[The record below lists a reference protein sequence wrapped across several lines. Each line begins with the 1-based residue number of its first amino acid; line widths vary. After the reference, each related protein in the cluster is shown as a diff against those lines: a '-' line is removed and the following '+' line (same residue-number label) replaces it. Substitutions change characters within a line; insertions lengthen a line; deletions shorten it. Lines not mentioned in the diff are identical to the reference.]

1 MLSITLPDVELFDE
15 STSSFVYVKGQTITL
30 EHSLVSIS
38 KWESTWKEPFLSDK
52 KKTRDQT
59 IDYIKCMTITQNVNP
74 LLYKNLSKNVLDTIQ
89 EYMNDSMTATW
100 FGESKDPNRQR
111 KTIRGRVITSEL
123 IYYWM
128 IEAGIPIECQKW
140 HINRLMTL
148 IQVCNE
154 ERKAADP
161 NNKNK
166 LDPRSMA
173 RSRSALNAQRKARM
187 HRR

>member
-1 MLSITLPDVELFDE
+1 MLSITLPAVELYDE
-15 STSSFVYVKGQTITL
+15 STNSFSYINGQTVML

-52 KKTRDQT
+52 AKTRAQT
-59 IDYIKCMTITQNVNP
+59 VDYIKCMTITQNVNP
-74 LLYKNLSKNVLDTIQ
+74 ILYQNLSKETVDKVQ
-89 EYMNDSMTATW
+89 AYMNNSMTATW
-100 FGESKDPNRQR
+100 FSKKENERQ
-111 KTIRGRVITSEL
+111 TRGRVVTSEL

-128 IEAGIPIECQKW
+128 IESGIPMECQKW

-161 NNKNK
+161 NNHKKMN
-166 LDPRSMA
+166 PREMA

-187 HRR
+187 HK

>member
-74 LLYKNLSKNVLDTIQ
+74 LLYKNIDKKTVDKIQ
-89 EYMNDSMTATW
+89 EYMEDSMTATW
-100 FGESKDPNRQR
+100 FSNSTDKHGQS
-111 KTIRGRVITSEL
+111 RGRTITSEL

-128 IEAGIPIECQKW
+128 IEAGIPMECQKW
-140 HINRLMTL
+140 HLNRLMTL

-161 NNKNK
+161 NNRKK
-166 LDPRSMA
+166 MDPRTMA
-173 RSRSALNAQRKARM
+173 MSRSALNAQRKARR
-187 HRR
+187 HK

>member
-1 MLSITLPDVELFDE
+1 MLSITLPDIELFDE

-52 KKTRDQT
+52 QKTRDQT

-74 LLYKNLSKNVLDTIQ
+74 LLYKNIDKKTVDKIQ
-89 EYMNDSMTATW
+89 EYTKDSMTATW
-100 FGESKDPNRQR
+100 FSSSTNQHGQS
-111 KTIRGRVITSEL
+111 RGRTITSEL

-128 IEAGIPIECQKW
+128 IEAGIPMECQKW
-140 HINRLMTL
+140 HLNRLMTL

-161 NNKNK
+161 NNRKK
-166 LDPRSMA
+166 MDPRTMA
-173 RSRSALNAQRKARM
+173 MSRSALNAQRKARR
-187 HRR
+187 HK

>member
-1 MLSITLPDVELFDE
+1 MLSITIPDIELFDE
-15 STSSFVYVKGQTITL
+15 STNSFSYVKGQTISL

-52 KKTRDQT
+52 QKTREQT
-59 IDYIKCMTITQNVNP
+59 LDYIKCMTITQNVNP
-74 LLYKNLSKNVLDTIQ
+74 LLYKNLSKSIIDTVQ
-89 EYMNDSMTATW
+89 NYMNDPMTATW
-100 FGESKDPNRQR
+100 FNKTPNQQQSK
-111 KTIRGRVITSEL
+111 GRVITSEL

-128 IEAGIPIECQKW
+128 IEAGIPMECQKW

-161 NNKNK
+161 NNRNK
-166 LDPRSMA
+166 LSARDMA

-187 HRR
+187 HTRG